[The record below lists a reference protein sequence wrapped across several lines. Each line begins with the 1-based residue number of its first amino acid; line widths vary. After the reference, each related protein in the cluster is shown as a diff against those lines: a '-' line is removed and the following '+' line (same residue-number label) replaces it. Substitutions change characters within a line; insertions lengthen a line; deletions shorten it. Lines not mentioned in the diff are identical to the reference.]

1 MLLLI
6 ECEPASHASQH
17 AMQVTQLLKANILKW
32 VLRVNS
38 CLSALFEMGA

>member
-1 MLLLI
+1 MLLI

-17 AMQVTQLLKANILKW
+17 AMQVTQLLKAKLKW
-32 VLRVNS
+32 VLRVKS